1 MSLLGDA
8 GALPLSVVAGREME
22 DEVVGGDDGNGR
34 IMALSLK
41 VEEDGRVGREERRWV
56 VERRRVLQRQW

>member
-1 MSLLGDA
+1 
-8 GALPLSVVAGREME
+8 ME

>member
-22 DEVVGGDDGNGR
+22 DKVVGGDDGNGR